1 MEISKWMLR
10 RKPWELWKISQKE
23 FEEFYGKLL
32 AREKKV
38 PKVGDPAPHFEAER
52 LDAKGNRTGD
62 NFKFTGQNAR
72 PVAFVFGSYT

>member
-1 MEISKWMLR
+1 MAIDKSKLLE
-10 RKPWELWKISQKE
+10 KPWERWNISQKE
-23 FEEFYGKLL
+23 FEEFYGKML

-38 PKVGDPAPHFEAER
+38 PKVGGPAPHFEAER

-62 NFKFTGQNAR
+62 NFKFAGQEAR